1 MNEDQKMTN
10 TENAELFE
18 AKMRFAETEKELIW
32 LKEERDRLEAD
43 ISQMQEDRD
52 SLIWE
57 IEDKQDDLVVC
68 AEAVDAA
75 EEELEA

>member
-18 AKMRFAETEKELIW
+18 AKMRFAETEKQLNVLE
-32 LKEERDRLEAD
+32 EERDRLEAD
-43 ISQMQEDRD
+43 VDA
-52 SLIWE
+52 LTWE
-57 IEDKQDDLVVC
+57 IEDKHDNLVVC

>member
-18 AKMRFAETEKELIW
+18 AKMRFAETEKQLNVLE
-32 LKEERDRLEAD
+32 EERDRLEAD
-43 ISQMQEDRD
+43 LDA
-52 SLIWE
+52 LTWE
-57 IEDKQDDLVVC
+57 IEDTHDNLVVC

>member
-1 MNEDQKMTN
+1 
-10 TENAELFE
+10 
-18 AKMRFAETEKELIW
+18 MRFAETEKQLNVLE
-32 LKEERDRLEAD
+32 EERDRLEAD
-43 ISQMQEDRD
+43 VDA
-52 SLIWE
+52 LTWE

>member
-18 AKMRFAETEKELIW
+18 AKMRFAETEKQLNVLE
-32 LKEERDRLEAD
+32 EERDRLEAD
-43 ISQMQEDRD
+43 LDA
-52 SLIWE
+52 LTWE